1 MKRAYGWLLAA
12 GCVSV
17 LMAGCQEEKAIY
29 DQARKDLDQGAY
41 EEAVQGF
48 QEAMERDVHKAE
60 SCRGAGIASLKLGDY
75 EEAADYFEQALSQKR
90 LDKGFRKDV
99 LSYQA
104 TAQYKNGQYEDAQK
118 TSESLLELSE
128 DAQSCYLA
136 GRVALAVDD
145 YDLAKENFQKVIEE
159 DSGYQQAVQIYEA
172 YLERGMEA
180 DGTVYL
186 EQALK
191 TSPSDAK
198 GRCEQGKIY
207 YYMEDFDNAEK
218 RLSEAVDGG
227 NTEAMI
233 FLGEVYLSKNDL
245 ESARASYEDYIQEE
259 EDAAQGYNGLA
270 LCDLAEG
277 DYESALNNIQNGI
290 QQADTEEMQDL
301 LFNEIVVYEKSLDFE
316 TAKEKAAEYL
326 KMFPDDEAAQ
336 KESEF
341 LNSRIS

>member
-1 MKRAYGWLLAA
+1 M
-12 GCVSV
+12 
-17 LMAGCQEEKAIY
+17 
-29 DQARKDLDQGAY
+29 
-41 EEAVQGF
+41 
-48 QEAMERDVHKAE
+48 
-60 SCRGAGIASLKLGDY
+60 
-75 EEAADYFEQALSQKR
+75 
-90 LDKGFRKDV
+90 
-99 LSYQA
+99 
-104 TAQYKNGQYEDAQK
+104 
-118 TSESLLELSE
+118 ELSE